1 MRWRWHPFLAGCG
14 PVEEPDWPGA
24 QPVPCYTRGAA
35 PRAPW
40 PRFAFTATLLNQ
52 AGNVPRKA
60 GKWAAQEAALEEIG
74 QVRSR
79 LRYRSAEGH
88 TQIKYK
94 AARAWSSVRP
104 QGRDSQRTPHRGRAA
119 ARRRSRC
126 RARECIGRHAAL
138 LLSSMPSFLC
148 LLFMQQAS
156 RAGKQDLV
164 CFQCNAFCLKREQ
177 AEQPFVFLNTIFLS
191 KRNIG
196 VVGTWGVATRAAG
209 PPRRQ
214 GCNAATTAAAAGGR
228 KRQQQ
233 QRQHGCLCWWHTA
246 NFFCLR

>member
-1 MRWRWHPFLAGCG
+1 MGRSGS
-14 PVEEPDWPGA
+14 
-24 QPVPCYTRGAA
+24 
-35 PRAPW
+35 RARRDRPSKK
-40 PRFAFTATLLNQ
+40 PTPLPQRRRPHANQ
-52 AGNVPRKA
+52 IKG
-60 GKWAAQEAALEEIG
+60 
-74 QVRSR
+74 RSR
-79 LRYRSAEGH
+79 LVVRP
-88 TQIKYK
+88 
-94 AARAWSSVRP
+94 AARTRVTA
-104 QGRDSQRTPHRGRAA
+104 RTPHRDRAA

-126 RARECIGRHAAL
+126 RARECTGRHAAL

-148 LLFMQQAS
+148 WLFMHQAS

-196 VVGTWGVATRAAG
+196 WWAHE
-209 PPRRQ
+209 RQ
-214 GCNAATTAAAAGGR
+214 QLEQQDHQEGKAATTAAAKAAGGR

-246 NFFCLR
+246 KFLCLR

>member
-1 MRWRWHPFLAGCG
+1 MRRLAALLRG
-14 PVEEPDWPGA
+14 
-24 QPVPCYTRGAA
+24 GAA
-35 PRAPW
+35 RARLPSKK
-40 PRFAFTATLLNQ
+40 PTPLPQRRRPHANQ
-52 AGNVPRKA
+52 IKG
-60 GKWAAQEAALEEIG
+60 
-74 QVRSR
+74 RSR
-79 LRYRSAEGH
+79 LVVRP
-88 TQIKYK
+88 
-94 AARAWSSVRP
+94 AARTRVTA
-104 QGRDSQRTPHRGRAA
+104 RTPHRSRAA

-126 RARECIGRHAAL
+126 RARECTGRHAAL

-177 AEQPFVFLNTIFLS
+177 VKQMFVFLNTIFLS

-214 GCNAATTAAAAGGR
+214 GSNAAKAAAAKAAGGR

-233 QRQHGCLCWWHTA
+233 QRQHGCLCWGHTA